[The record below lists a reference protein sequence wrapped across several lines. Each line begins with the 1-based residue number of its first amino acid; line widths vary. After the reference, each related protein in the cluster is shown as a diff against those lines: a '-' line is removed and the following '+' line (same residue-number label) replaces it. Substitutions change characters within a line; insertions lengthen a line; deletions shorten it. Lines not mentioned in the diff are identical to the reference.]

1 MKKKLLSCTLA
12 VVLALSV
19 STTVFATELER
30 QTNSVYGTYEPMAD
44 AATVYKVDVAWGSM
58 EFTYNA
64 AEIIKIWNPKTHKY
78 DEQKVGEG
86 RWSCGKDANK
96 VTVTNHSNKALT
108 ATVTAKI
115 TDADG
120 GISAKVTDETIS
132 LADAS
137 TGATTD
143 VPGIPSVGAAAID
156 LAGALTDTTA
166 NNTSIGT
173 VTVTISDK

>member
-64 AEIIKIWNPKTHKY
+64 VTFKKKWNPITHKY
-78 DEQKVGEG
+78 DSIPTTEG
-86 RWSCGKDANK
+86 TWSCETDANK

-108 ATVTAKI
+108 ATVAARI
-115 TDADG
+115 TDTDG
-120 GISAKVTDETIS
+120 GISTKVTGETIS
-132 LADAS
+132 LADTS
-137 TGATTD
+137 IGAATD
-143 VPGIPSVGAAAID
+143 VAGTPSVGTASID
-156 LAGALTDTTA
+156 LNGELTDTTA
-166 NNTSIGT
+166 KSKSIGT
-173 VTVTISDK
+173 VTVTISDQ